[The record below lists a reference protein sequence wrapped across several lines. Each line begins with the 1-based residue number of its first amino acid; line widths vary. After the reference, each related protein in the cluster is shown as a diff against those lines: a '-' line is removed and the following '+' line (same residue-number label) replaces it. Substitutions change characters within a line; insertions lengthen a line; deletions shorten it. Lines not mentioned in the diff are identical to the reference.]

1 MTLRQDFTG
10 GCFLVVTNRPWQI
23 DAFQRHA
30 PALPGQ
36 WRLISE
42 PADVTVDR
50 IMEIA
55 PDRIFF
61 PHWSERIP
69 AIVYER
75 WECVL
80 FHMTDL
86 PYGRGGSPLQNLI
99 QRGHSETVMTALRV
113 VGALD
118 AGPVYLKR
126 PMSLTGTAREI
137 FERSTVLIWEMI
149 DEIVRTSPEPV
160 PQVGEPTVFKRRRP
174 EDSQLPQAGDITAL
188 FDHIRMLDADGYPL
202 AYIDHGAYR
211 LEFEG
216 AEIDGDRLRARVTVS
231 RHSSGSP
238 SPVSVAKTAREPT
251 PCR

>member
-1 MTLRQDFTG
+1 MRPDIAG
-10 GCFLVVTNRPWQI
+10 GCYLVATDRPWQI
-23 DAFQRHA
+23 DAFRRHA
-30 PALPGQ
+30 TTLPGQ
-36 WRLISE
+36 WRLIST
-42 PADVTVDR
+42 PADVTADR
-50 IMEIA
+50 VAEIA
-55 PDRIFF
+55 PDKIFF

-69 AIVYER
+69 RTVYDR

-99 QRGHSETVMTALRV
+99 QRGHGETVMTALRV
-113 VGALD
+113 VEALD

-174 EDSQLPQAGDITAL
+174 EESRLPEAGDITGL
-188 FDHIRMLDADGYPL
+188 FDHIRMLDAEGYPR
-202 AYIDHGAYR
+202 AYLDHGAYR
-211 LEFEG
+211 LEFDG
-216 AEIDGDRLRARVTVS
+216 AEIDGDRLRARVTV
-231 RHSSGSP
+231 RRRPGDSP
-238 SPVSVAKTAREPT
+238 APASAARTAREP